1 MHTAPTVLVA
11 LVSDA
16 EPLGMLEPPLREAGL
31 AIQTWYPAAQ
41 APPDGLA
48 GYAAVIAMGGEPD
61 PDEDERLPW
70 LGTERV
76 LLADAVR
83 QELPVLGVCLGAE
96 LLAQAAGGRS
106 DRLAAPEIGWVEVE
120 RSPDAASDP
129 LLGALPER
137 FCSFEWHGFGFTA
150 PPGGVLLAS
159 SDGRPQAFRH
169 GRRAWGVQ
177 FHPEV
182 DARIIGG
189 WASGAPGALRAV
201 GREPERLVAESERQ
215 TPAHRRVAGAL
226 GRAFAQV
233 VLSPPRAPRRASR
246 ASGTPGRAR

>member
-48 GYAAVIAMGGEPD
+48 GYAGVIAMGGEPD

-83 QELPVLGVCLGAE
+83 QGLPVLGVCLGAE
-96 LLAQAAGGRS
+96 LLAQPISG
-106 DRLAAPEIGWVEVE
+106 
-120 RSPDAASDP
+120 AASDP

-201 GREPERLVAESERQ
+201 GRDPERLVAESERQ

>member
-1 MHTAPTVLVA
+1 VHTDPTVLVA

-16 EPLGMLEPPLREAGL
+16 EPLGMLEPPLRGAGL

-41 APPDGLA
+41 APPDGLG
-48 GYAAVIAMGGEPD
+48 GYAGVIAMGGEPD
-61 PDEDERLPW
+61 PDEDERFPW
-70 LGTERV
+70 LGTERA

-120 RSPDAASDP
+120 RSPDAAADP

-137 FCSFEWHGFGFTA
+137 FCTFEWHGFGFTA

-169 GRRAWGVQ
+169 GERAWGVQ

-201 GREPERLVAESERQ
+201 GRDPERLLAESERQ

-233 VLSPPRAPRRASR
+233 VLSSPRAPRRASR